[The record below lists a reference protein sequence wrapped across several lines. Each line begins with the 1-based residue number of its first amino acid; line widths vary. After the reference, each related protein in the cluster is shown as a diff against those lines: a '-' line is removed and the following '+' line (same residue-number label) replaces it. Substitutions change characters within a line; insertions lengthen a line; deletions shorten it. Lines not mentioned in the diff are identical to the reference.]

1 MAPFGTLKLMNQRQ
15 FSLSVLLAVILLFMV
30 TVFFLPKPALD
41 KTGMTL
47 ISRNEEISKF
57 ELRDQHQQ
65 VFDPARLRG
74 KWSLLFFGYT
84 HCPDICPTAMA
95 TLKQV
100 HARMGLNNR
109 NTQYVFVSL
118 DPERD
123 TPAVLEKYTGYFN
136 REFLG
141 VSGGHSELGAL
152 TKSLGVYYQR
162 GATAAGA
169 DYAVD
174 HSAAIFL
181 IDPQARLRALF
192 SAPQDAERMAQQL
205 RSLENS

>member
-1 MAPFGTLKLMNQRQ
+1 MNQRQ
-15 FSLSVLLAVILLFMV
+15 FSLSVLLAVILLIMV
-30 TVFFLPKPALD
+30 TAFFWPKPALD

-47 ISRNEEISKF
+47 IARSDAIAAF
-57 ELRDQHQQ
+57 ELRDQQQQ

-100 HARMGLNNR
+100 HARMGVHNK

-123 TPAVLEKYTGYFN
+123 TPAVLQTYTGYFQ

-141 VSGGHSELGAL
+141 VSGGHDELGKI
-152 TKSLGVYYQR
+152 TRSLGVYYR
-162 GATAAGA
+162 RAAAAAGA
-169 DYAVD
+169 NYAVD
-174 HSAAIFL
+174 HSSAIFL
-181 IDPQARLRALF
+181 IDPQARLHALF

-205 RSLENS
+205 RSLESS

>member
-1 MAPFGTLKLMNQRQ
+1 MNQRQ

-30 TVFFLPKPALD
+30 TAFFLHKPALD
-41 KTGMTL
+41 KTGMTFIARSDA
-47 ISRNEEISKF
+47 ISPF

-65 VFDPARLRG
+65 VFDLARLRG
-74 KWSLLFFGYT
+74 KWSLLFFCYT

-100 HARMGLNNR
+100 HAHMGMRNK

-136 REFLG
+136 QEFLG
-141 VSGGHSELGAL
+141 ISGTHSELARL
-152 TKSLGVYYQR
+152 TQSLGVYYR
-162 GATAAGA
+162 RATAAAGT
-169 DYAVD
+169 DYTLD

-181 IDPQARLRALF
+181 LDPQARLHALF
-192 SAPQDAERMAQQL
+192 SAPQDAQRMAQQL
-205 RSLENS
+205 RSLEDS

>member
-1 MAPFGTLKLMNQRQ
+1 MNQRQ

-30 TVFFLPKPALD
+30 TAFFLPKPALD

-47 ISRNEEISKF
+47 IARSDEIGAF
-57 ELRDQHQQ
+57 ELRDANQQ
-65 VFDPARLRG
+65 VFDSARLHG

-84 HCPDICPTAMA
+84 HCPDICPTAMT

-100 HARMGLNNR
+100 HARMGLHNK

-123 TPAVLEKYTGYFN
+123 TPAVLEKYTGYFDP
-136 REFLG
+136 EFIG
-141 VSGGHSELGAL
+141 VSGKHSELARL

-162 GATAAGA
+162 SASAAGA

-181 IDPQARLRALF
+181 IDPQARLHALF

>member
-1 MAPFGTLKLMNQRQ
+1 MNQRQ
-15 FSLSVLLAVILLFMV
+15 FSLSVLVAVILLFMV
-30 TVFFLPKPALD
+30 AAFFLSKPALD

-47 ISRNEEISKF
+47 IARSDAISPF

-65 VFDPARLRG
+65 VFDLARLRG

-84 HCPDICPTAMA
+84 HCPDICPTAMT

-100 HARMGLNNR
+100 HARMGVHNK

-123 TPAVLEKYTGYFN
+123 TPAVLGKYTGYFSQ
-136 REFLG
+136 EFLG
-141 VSGGHSELGAL
+141 ISGAHGELNRL
-152 TKSLGVYYQR
+152 TQSLGVYYR
-162 GATAAGA
+162 RATAATGT

-181 IDPQARLRALF
+181 LDPQARLHALF

-205 RSLENS
+205 RSLENF